1 MSQNKQHVECDVK
14 PYPISAANFNCI
26 IRLSTDVSPVA
37 ILFRLFLGMAVTP
50 EECCLQSAI
59 MLHMCLPQSTCLR
72 HRTIGAISKQL
83 EWPVLYCCL
92 ILSELDQ
99 ITLTK

>member
-14 PYPISAANFNCI
+14 AYPISAANFNCI

-59 MLHMCLPQSTCLR
+59 MLNYAAYVFTTVYLSTTSD
-72 HRTIGAISKQL
+72 HRC
-83 EWPVLYCCL
+83 Y
-92 ILSELDQ
+92 
-99 ITLTK
+99 